1 MNDHQVTPSND
12 ELLRDIALVV
22 TAVANGE
29 LSHKITVEAAGEML
43 ELKKTINTMVDQLQV
58 FASEAMRIAREA
70 GSEGNFGGQMEV
82 QGVTGV
88 WKDLTLGIN
97 VMSANLTNQIHYLH
111 ITAQAAIQGDA
122 TMRPGPEMKGEMENL
137 RDALNILIERSA
149 PD

>member
-70 GSEGNFGGQMEV
+70 GSEGDFGGR
-82 QGVTGV
+82 
-88 WKDLTLGIN
+88 WRCK
-97 VMSANLTNQIHYLH
+97 A
-111 ITAQAAIQGDA
+111 
-122 TMRPGPEMKGEMENL
+122 
-137 RDALNILIERSA
+137 
-149 PD
+149 